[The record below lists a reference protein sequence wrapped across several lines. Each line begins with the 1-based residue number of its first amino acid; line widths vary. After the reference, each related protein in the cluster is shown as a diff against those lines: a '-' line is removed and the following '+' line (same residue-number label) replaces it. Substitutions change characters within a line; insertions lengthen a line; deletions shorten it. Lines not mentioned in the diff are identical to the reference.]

1 VRPVL
6 AAGGVSDAAARA
18 TYAIRPYE
26 DADFAAVCAVHDR
39 ARPLVLV
46 GSCDPRAFVPLAD
59 DAKDL
64 VSCRESEKWVAVVT
78 GVEAPGVVGFAG
90 RQGASLSWLYVDP
103 AWHGRGVG
111 RALLREALAA
121 IGGDAWTI
129 TPAGNLPAIALYESE
144 GFRVVKT
151 FSGENAGYPVE
162 LVRLARS
169 A

>member
-1 VRPVL
+1 VV
-6 AAGGVSDAAARA
+6 GV
-18 TYAIRPYE
+18 
-26 DADFAAVCAVHDR
+26 FAAVWGVHHR
-39 ARPLVLV
+39 ARPLELV

-64 VSCRESEKWVAVVT
+64 VSFRETEKWVAVVAGAAT
-78 GVEAPGVVGFAG
+78 PGIVGFAG

-103 AWHGRGVG
+103 AWHGRGGG

-121 IGGDAWTI
+121 IGADAWTI
-129 TPAGNLPAIALYESE
+129 TPAGNRPAIALYESE
-144 GFRVVKT
+144 GFRVAKT

-162 LVRLARS
+162 LVRLERS